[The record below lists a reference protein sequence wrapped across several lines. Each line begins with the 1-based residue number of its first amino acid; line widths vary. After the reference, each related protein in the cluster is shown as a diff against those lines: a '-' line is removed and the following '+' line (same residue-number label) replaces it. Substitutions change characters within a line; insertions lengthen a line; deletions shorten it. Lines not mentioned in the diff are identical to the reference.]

1 MFSYLRLGLAIGVLL
16 ALIGSFFYGQ
26 SVGKAKCEV
35 AYAKA
40 ADKARAKRETVIQSA
55 QGQDYIAA
63 EANIQRETIVREIT
77 REVPKI
83 IDRTVYRNVCVD
95 ADGVRL
101 IDRAVDAANG
111 RGAASGGVDGSS
123 RRVFPTAGDSEPD
136 R

>member
-16 ALIGSFFYGQ
+16 ALMGAFFYGQ

-40 ADKARAKRETVIQSA
+40 ADKARAQRDATIRDA
-55 QGQDYIAA
+55 QEQDLIGAQ
-63 EANIQRETIVREIT
+63 ANIERETIVREIT

-83 IDRTVYRNVCVD
+83 VDRVVYRNFCAD

-111 RGAASGGVDGSS
+111 RRTASVGVDGETG
-123 RRVFPTAGDSEPD
+123 RVQPAAGDSEPD

>member
-40 ADKARAKRETVIQSA
+40 ADKARARRDATIRDA
-55 QGQDYIAA
+55 QEQDLIGAA
-63 EANIQRETIVREIT
+63 ANIERETIVREIT
-77 REVPKI
+77 REVPRI

-95 ADGVRL
+95 ADGLRL

-111 RGAASGGVDGSS
+111 GGTSSGGPNGE
-123 RRVFPTAGDSEPD
+123 AGEIQQSAGIGDAD